1 MSFMASPWNAAGAFD
16 SCTSKTAFFADSAL
30 IGRTAHFII
39 DVRRAEACSA
49 IPIPTLGEIY
59 QILGSQALDK
69 GTEPLYRSRAPAT
82 ASAMSKNAET
92 VQYAK
97 GAFGSN
103 LAAHFHLEASEQ
115 VSTAWPA
122 DNIFAITRLQADTG
136 IPDRTTP
143 VPRDAA
149 LHISVSILPVPLG
162 AYQLWIDG
170 KTIDVPYIP
179 SLRTSVMD
187 LESDPVC
194 WVGTGFDYVHYHVPK
209 AGLDEIARDHGVEPV
224 GSYRFTIREHDIVL
238 AQLTQFVIP
247 FIGST
252 DWTNSLMIDQ
262 FSLILGA
269 HVLKTYA
276 GLPPLGVA
284 KRGGLAPWQKRR
296 AAEMI
301 RERLDGN
308 IRLSQLARECGL
320 SVSHFTRA
328 FRKSFG
334 VSPYRWLLE
343 RRIDYAKALLLTS
356 DLPIANIA
364 LQSGFSDQAAFTRAF
379 GRIVGDSPGRW
390 KRAVTSRA

>member
-1 MSFMASPWNAAGAFD
+1 MASPWNAAGAFD

-39 DVRRAEACSA
+39 DLRRAEGCST
-49 IPIPTLGEIY
+49 IPIPTLGDIY
-59 QILGSQALDK
+59 QILGRKHARQ
-69 GTEPLYRSRAPAT
+69 GSRAFIPFKAPAT
-82 ASAMSKNAET
+82 ASAMNKNADT
-92 VQYAK
+92 SQYAK

-103 LAAHFHLEASEQ
+103 LAAHFHLKASEQ
-115 VSTAWPA
+115 VSTGWPA

-136 IPDRTTP
+136 ILDRTTP

-252 DWTNSLMIDQ
+252 DWTNSLMLDQ

-301 RERLDGN
+301 RQRLDGN

>member
-1 MSFMASPWNAAGAFD
+1 
-16 SCTSKTAFFADSAL
+16 L
-30 IGRTAHFII
+30 
-39 DVRRAEACSA
+39 
-49 IPIPTLGEIY
+49 
-59 QILGSQALDK
+59 QILPLLAEPLILLSIFAEQRPVLLYLSRRSVAYTKSWIASTLDK
-69 GTEPLYRSRAPAT
+69 GTEPLY
-82 ASAMSKNAET
+82 
-92 VQYAK
+92 VQGPGNGVRHEQKRRHIAIRE
-97 GAFGSN
+97 GCVRSN
-103 LAAHFHLEASEQ
+103 LAAHFHLKASEQ

-187 LESDPVC
+187 LESNPVC
-194 WVGTGFDYVHYHVPK
+194 WVGAGFDYVHYHVPK

-252 DWTNSLMIDQ
+252 DWTNSLMLDQ

-284 KRGGLAPWQKRR
+284 KRGGLAPWQKKR

-328 FRKSFG
+328 FRKSFD